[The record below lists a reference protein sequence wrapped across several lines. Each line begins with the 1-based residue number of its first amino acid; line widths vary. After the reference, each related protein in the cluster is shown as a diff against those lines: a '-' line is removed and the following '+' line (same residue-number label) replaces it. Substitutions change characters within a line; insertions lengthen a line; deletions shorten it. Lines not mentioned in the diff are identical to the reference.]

1 MEHGSPVALADPA
14 APSPSSGASCD
25 GLGPAGGWVATS
37 GNPGLAG
44 GGVAPSGDAG
54 LAGGGV
60 PAEFD
65 ALATAARVALVAAEE
80 AGRWDASAR
89 QRVLGLLDRVVNAA
103 TVARGKVVTAE
114 RDAGTWALKGDRDLA
129 GFLGRTS
136 RQGRGAG
143 WAQVGE
149 AAMLSAMPVV
159 ADALLDGPLTV
170 RHVQEITRATAASP
184 KLRAELSTTDG
195 QARLVDMASR
205 LDGQEFGRR
214 MRAMSAAADPV
225 GRQRE
230 HEAQRAERYLN
241 LTHGPHGTHLK
252 GYLDTVSGYRL
263 GKAIEALNPLPA
275 AGDDRSDA
283 QRRADA
289 LVAVAESVLRDPV
302 TTAGSVAPAQVVLT
316 ITEETWTALRGSRAG
331 AADVAGKGST
341 IDVTAALRGVSAVL
355 DEDGNAWPAGEVARV
370 LCECELTRVV
380 IDADDQVMNLGRGV
394 RRFDRR
400 YFKALIASGWRTCAW
415 PGCTMPLRWSQLH
428 HLRWWDRDDGP
439 TDWGNCGPYCAVHH
453 QFVHDN
459 DVRVRRLVDGSY
471 EHRRPDGHLLGIS
484 RPHRGGAPARPRH
497 GGAPPGGPPGE
508 TSLSAEGTLEDVA
521 RVSDERRSGAAVCHR

>member
-1 MEHGSPVALADPA
+1 MEDGSPVALADPA
-14 APSPSSGASCD
+14 APSSSAGACCD
-25 GLGPAGGWVATS
+25 GPGPAGGWVVSSSNVEPT
-37 GNPGLAG
+37 
-44 GGVAPSGDAG
+44 
-54 LAGGGV
+54 GGGV

-65 ALATAARVALVAAEE
+65 ALAIAARVALAAAET
-80 AGRWDASAR
+80 ADRWDASAR
-89 QRVLGLLDRVVNAA
+89 QRVLGVLDRVVNAA

-114 RDAGTWALKGDRDLA
+114 RDAGTWALRGDRDLA

-149 AAMLSAMPVV
+149 AATLSAMPVV

-170 RHVQEITRATAASP
+170 RHVQEITRTAAASP
-184 KLRAELSTTDG
+184 KLAAELATPQG

-205 LDGQEFGRR
+205 LDGQEFGRQ

-252 GYLDTVSGYRL
+252 GYLDTISGYRL

-302 TTAGSVAPAQVVLT
+302 TTPGSVAPAQVVLT
-316 ITEETWTALRGSRAG
+316 ISEETWTALRGSREG
-331 AADVAGKGST
+331 AADVAGTGST
-341 IDVTAALRGVSAVL
+341 ADVTAALRGVSAVL

-453 QFVHDN
+453 QFIHDN
-459 DVRVRRLVDGSY
+459 DIRVRRLVDGSY

-484 RPHRGGAPARPRH
+484 RPYRGGAPPRPHHEGAPPRPH
-497 GGAPPGGPPGE
+497 HEGAPPGGPSGE
-508 TSLSAEGTLEDVA
+508 ACLFAEGALEDVA
-521 RVSDERRSGAAVCHR
+521 RVSYERRSGADVRRE